1 MTGAVRSSKG
11 AVAIEYAILLPA
23 LLVILLG
30 IIDVGRLLWT
40 QTTLDRAVEAA
51 SRCAAINATL
61 CGTTLQIQTYAVTQA
76 YGLQITSAAF
86 TVTKPACGVNVQVS
100 VPFRLIIP
108 WLTRT
113 SLTLTAKSC
122 YPI

>member
-1 MTGAVRSSKG
+1 MIRAFSNSRG
-11 AVAIEYAILLPA
+11 AVAIEYAIVLPA

-61 CGTTLQIQTYAVTQA
+61 CGTTLQVQTYAVGQA
-76 YGLQITSAAF
+76 YGLQVTTAAF
-86 TVTKPACGVNVQVS
+86 TVSTPACGVNVQANL
-100 VPFRLIIP
+100 PFRLIIP
-108 WLTRT
+108 WLART

-122 YPI
+122 YPL